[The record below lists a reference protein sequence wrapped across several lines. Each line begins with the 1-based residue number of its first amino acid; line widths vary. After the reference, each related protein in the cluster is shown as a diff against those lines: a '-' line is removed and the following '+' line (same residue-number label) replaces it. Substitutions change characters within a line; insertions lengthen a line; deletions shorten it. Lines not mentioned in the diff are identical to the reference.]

1 MDLSILWSYMRM
13 MATRLQLLRE
23 QEQGAV
29 TLEQILVAAILAA
42 SAIAVGTIVYNLA
55 LNKANSIKTTT
66 IGS

>member
-13 MATRLQLLRE
+13 MTTRLQLLRE
-23 QEQGAV
+23 QEEGAV

-55 LNKANSIKTTT
+55 LDKANSIKTTT
-66 IGS
+66 VGG